1 MNYLEVAFTVP
12 APAAEA
18 VAWALTEHGL
28 PGVVVG
34 ERRPEDPISE
44 HAVLK
49 AYLPQLDAAPDLAA
63 LEAAARQAIASV
75 QLEGDVTLATRVVPE
90 EDWATSWQQYWH
102 VQRIGERL
110 VVRPSW
116 EEYTPAADDVVI
128 TLDPKMAFGTGT
140 HPTTRLCMR
149 ALERLA
155 AKGPL
160 GHVYDVGAGSG
171 ILAIAALL
179 LGAPDAIAV
188 DTDPV
193 AVAASEEN
201 GVINGVADRLVNRV
215 GSAGDLPGQAEL
227 VFANILAEVIV
238 ELADALYAVT
248 APGGT
253 LIASGIIERKAD
265 MVAEAL
271 KAAGYQVIERE
282 PEGEWVGLTAVRPA

>member
-34 ERRPEDPISE
+34 ERRPDEPVAE
-44 HAVLK
+44 TAVLK
-49 AYLPQLDAAPDLAA
+49 AYLPQLEAAPDLAG
-63 LEAAARQAIASV
+63 LEATAVQAIASV
-75 QLEGDVTLATRVVPE
+75 GLEGPVALATCLVPE

-116 EEYTPAADDVVI
+116 EEYAPESGDVVI

-179 LGAPDAIAV
+179 LGAPDAVAV

-201 GVINGVADRLVNRV
+201 GVINGVGDRLINRV
-215 GSAGDLPGQAEL
+215 GSAGDLPAQAEV

-238 ELADALYAVT
+238 ELAEALYAVT

-265 MVAEAL
+265 MVATAL
-271 KAAGYQVIERE
+271 VGAGFEVAERE
-282 PEGEWVGLTAVRPA
+282 PEGEWVGITAVRPA